1 MIDYKYNELAL
12 LQELRQYIDGTYNE
26 HYSQSKVQTTE
37 FIIDNGDGS
46 FISMHKSAYDEM
58 IAKQEELGSE

>member
-1 MIDYKYNELAL
+1 MNNVTFFEDELTGVAL
-12 LQELRQYIDGTYNE
+12 A
-26 HYSQSKVQTTE
+26 
-37 FIIDNGDGS
+37 IIDNGDGS